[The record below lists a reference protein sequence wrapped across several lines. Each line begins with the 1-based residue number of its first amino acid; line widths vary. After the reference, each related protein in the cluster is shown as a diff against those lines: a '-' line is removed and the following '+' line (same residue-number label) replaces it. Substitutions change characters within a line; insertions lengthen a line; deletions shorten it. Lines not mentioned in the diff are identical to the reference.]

1 MRPILRVGGWVACAH
16 SLLKVTFFSYIPS
29 NLSEN
34 PVPASRRKNMDAHK
48 DPSVAKVKAELER
61 QLS

>member
-1 MRPILRVGGWVACAH
+1 MHVHTA
-16 SLLKVTFFSYIPS
+16 LLKVTFFSYIPS